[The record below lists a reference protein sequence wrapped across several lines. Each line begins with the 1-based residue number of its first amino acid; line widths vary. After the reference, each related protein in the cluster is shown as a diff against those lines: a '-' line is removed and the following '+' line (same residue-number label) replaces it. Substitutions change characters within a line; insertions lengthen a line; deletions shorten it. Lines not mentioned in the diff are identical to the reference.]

1 VTPPWPTSPPNRQQL
16 AAFADA
22 LPRPYWLDDLPARDP
37 HPRLDGVVD
46 ADLCI
51 VGGGYTGLWA
61 ALHAKRLDP
70 ARSVVLVEGGR
81 CGEGASGRNGGF
93 LDASLTHG
101 LTNGLSRFK
110 TEMEVLE
117 RLGAENFVGLR
128 ADLESYG
135 IDCEYEATG
144 SLEVAFGAL
153 PGRRP
158 ARGCRA
164 RAPVRP

>member
-1 VTPPWPTSPPNRQQL
+1 VTPPWPTAPPTRQQL

-22 LPRPYWLDDLPARDP
+22 LPRPFWLDELPARDP
-37 HPRLDGVVD
+37 HPRLEGVVD

-101 LTNGLSRFK
+101 LINGLSRFK
-110 TEMEVLE
+110 REMEVLE
-117 RLGAENFVGLR
+117 RLGAENFAGLR
-128 ADLESYG
+128 ADLESHR
-135 IDCEYEATG
+135 IECEYEATG
-144 SLEVAFGAL
+144 SLAVALEPYQGD
-153 PGRRP
+153 PPRGR
-158 ARGCRA
+158 GA
-164 RAPVRP
+164 RAPLRA